1 MTWIA
6 FVGFS
11 IQVIGEMCL
20 GFSVYLVHQQV
31 AKEKKIDRHIIAE
44 FHREKIL
51 ALTGIVLIVIGYLL
65 EAPSKLG

>member
-1 MTWIA
+1 MTLLT

-11 IQVIGEMCL
+11 IQVLGEICL
-20 GFSVYLVHQQV
+20 GLSVYFVHQQV

-51 ALTGIVLIVIGYLL
+51 ALMGIILIVAGYLL
-65 EAPSKLG
+65 EIPSKLG